1 MEHLLARVLSEL
13 LLPPFNAFFL
23 LLFGFLLY
31 VAKWRRTGLI
41 FAALATVTMLALSM
55 QGVANRARAPWPDL
69 PERVEAPYAQAE
81 AIVVLGGGRYL
92 NAPEYGGD
100 TAAAGSLE
108 RVRYAAKLHRET
120 GVPVLVSGGLPGGL
134 GTRSEAEIMREILED
149 EFHVPVRWVESVSED
164 TWQNAEY
171 SAALLKAAGIARVYL
186 VTHGGHMPR
195 AEQAF
200 TEQGIEPV
208 PMPTGF
214 VRPTPESLLSWAPS
228 FEGIAHNRGW
238 VYEALAALKAF

>member
-1 MEHLLARVLSEL
+1 MDHLLARILSEL
-13 LLPPFNAFFL
+13 LLPPFNAFLL
-23 LLFGFLLY
+23 LLFGFVLY
-31 VAKWRRTGLI
+31 VVKWRRTGL
-41 FAALATVTMLALSM
+41 AVAVLATATMLVLSM
-55 QGVANRARAPWPDL
+55 QGVANRARAPWPEI
-69 PERVEAPYAQAE
+69 PARVAAPYVAAD

-120 GVPVLVSGGLPGGL
+120 GVPVLVSGGRPGGL
-134 GTRSEAEIMREILED
+134 GTRSEAEIMREILEQ
-149 EFHVPVRWVESVSED
+149 EFHVPVRWIEAASED
-164 TWQNAEY
+164 TWQNAEF
-171 SAALLKAAGIARVYL
+171 SAALLKADGVRRVYL
-186 VTHGGHMPR
+186 VTHGSHMAR

-200 TEQGIEPV
+200 GSHGIAAV

-214 VRPTPESLLSWAPS
+214 VRPAPESVLSWAPS

-238 VYEALAALKAF
+238 FYEALATLRP